1 MSIKKSKQ
9 KGAAYIYGNPLNS
22 AYLRWVLLKQAVKFG
37 YRIHGILKENIMTDV
52 TTGLELNKQLL
63 QGFEAVA
70 LAIAA
75 QARAAQSTDAS
86 QAQKQA
92 DLEAQIAALQTRVDA
107 GQELDA
113 QAIQA
118 AKDAAI
124 GAVTGFAS
132 DVAPKLVW
140 LADELKKSDSSLAG
154 LIVSLNSIQVA
165 LSDEIAAVRKLAIDA
180 GTAAAVAD
188 TKAVTAQATADEALG
203 IARGVD
209 AAVAVMGV
217 NLGTS
222 VVQILNNVGLTTEG
236 K

>member
-1 MSIKKSKQ
+1 
-9 KGAAYIYGNPLNS
+9 
-22 AYLRWVLLKQAVKFG
+22 
-37 YRIHGILKENIMTDV
+37 MTDV

-132 DVAPKLVW
+132 EVAPKLVW
-140 LADELKKSDSSLAG
+140 LSDELKKSDSSLSG
-154 LIVSLNSIQVA
+154 MIVSLNSIQVA

-188 TKAVTAQATADEALG
+188 TKAVAAQATADEALG